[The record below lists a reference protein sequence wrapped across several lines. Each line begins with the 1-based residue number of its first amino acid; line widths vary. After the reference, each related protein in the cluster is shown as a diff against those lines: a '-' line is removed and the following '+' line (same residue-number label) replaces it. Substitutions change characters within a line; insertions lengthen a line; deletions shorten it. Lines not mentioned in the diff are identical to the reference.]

1 MNIEIIERPPQDLVD
16 FLDKKIIEF
25 NRENREINDRY
36 PVAVTVK
43 NNEGEIVAGASGQT
57 FGHWLHL
64 TTLWVSEQLRGQNYG
79 SKLLGEIEKVAKSRH
94 CKQCLLD
101 TLDYQAMPFYQ
112 KHGYKIV
119 WAQESYP
126 LTGCKYFMT
135 KTL

>member
-16 FLDKKIIEF
+16 FLDNKIIEF
-25 NRENREINDRY
+25 NQANREINDRY

-43 NNEGEIVAGASGQT
+43 NNHDEIVAGASGVT
-57 FGHWLHL
+57 FGNWLHL
-64 TTLWVSEQLRGQNYG
+64 TTLWVNEQLRGKNYG
-79 SKLLGEIEKVAKSRH
+79 STLLNEIERAAKSRN

-119 WAQESYP
+119 WTQENYP

-135 KTL
+135 KAL